1 MRYFLVDVE
10 AWGPSPVSGQ
20 MTEFGVV
27 EFESRAWFHGVIY
40 DAKPSEDNPACPDP
54 TTAKYDPHYGLVD
67 YAGIAYESGP
77 LLEKDVFKGLS
88 RWLEQWDG
96 PYRMVSD
103 NPAYDYMWLAAGF
116 DSNDR
121 ENPFGHTAR
130 RIGDLY
136 AGFAGKWKDTTSWKR
151 WRQTPHTHNPV
162 DDAMCNAEALQAI
175 LDRYTTC
182 EGSC

>member
-27 EFESRAWFHGVIY
+27 EFESRAWFHGTIY
-40 DAKPSEDNPACPDP
+40 DAKPSVGNPACPDP
-54 TTAKYDPHYGLVD
+54 ATAVFNPHYK
-67 YAGIAYESGP
+67 
-77 LLEKDVFKGLS
+77 LLEAAGLGWENTS
-88 RWLEQWDG
+88 VPEKRVYEALFQWLEQWDG

-103 NPAYDYMWLAAGF
+103 NPAYDYMWMAAGL
-116 DSNDR
+116 DGNGV

-136 AGFAGKWKDTTSWKR
+136 AGFSGKWKDTTSWKR

-162 DDAMCNAEALQAI
+162 DDAMGNAEALRAI

-182 EGSC
+182 EGGC